1 MISRESRAPTILE
14 RNLSPYMDIQQV
26 AKRAKVSTATVS
38 RVLNGSSS
46 VREKTSA
53 HVRNVIAEL
62 NYVPNTHARS
72 LRVGRAR
79 MFGLIVS
86 DINNPFFPEL
96 IDAFEALAAQQGID
110 VIFMHT
116 NYDPKRLLSCIRR
129 MVERNVDGIAVMTSE
144 VDQEA
149 LELAP
154 KSVPLVLMNQPDYM
168 EQYRNVPVEYST
180 GFREALEHLQSLG
193 HIDIGFIA
201 GPSTL
206 SSAKRRHQEWA
217 RAMKRLKLPVRKN
230 WIVIGDMRV
239 EGGSRAMQSLMSLDR
254 CPTAVLTSN
263 DLMAV
268 GALQAASQE
277 GLSIPE
283 DISLIGFDD
292 LPVASMVV
300 PQLTTIRL
308 PRREIASHAFSSL
321 LQATRDGHA
330 SKCEIVH
337 TRLVVRKSTG
347 PR

>member
-1 MISRESRAPTILE
+1 M
-14 RNLSPYMDIQQV
+14 NIQQV

-38 RVLNGSSS
+38 RVLNGSPN

-53 HVRNVIAEL
+53 HVRSVIAEL
-62 NYVPNTHARS
+62 NYMPNTHARS

-116 NYDPKRLLSCIRR
+116 NYDPKRLQSCIRR
-129 MVERNVDGIAVMTSE
+129 MVERSVDGIAVMTSE
-144 VDQEA
+144 VDPQA
-149 LELAP
+149 LQLAQ
-154 KSVPLVLMNQPDYM
+154 KRVPLVLMNQPDYM

-193 HIDIGFIA
+193 HTDIGFIA

-206 SSAKRRHQEWA
+206 SSAKRRQQDWTM
-217 RAMKRLKLPVRKN
+217 AMKRLKFRVRKN
-230 WIVIGDMRV
+230 WILTGDMRV
-239 EGGSRAMQSLMSLDR
+239 EGGGRAMQELMSLER
-254 CPTAVLTSN
+254 RPTAVLTSN

-268 GALQAASQE
+268 GALQAASHA
-277 GLSIPE
+277 GLRIPE
-283 DISLIGFDD
+283 DISVIGFDD
-292 LPVASMVV
+292 VPVASMVV
-300 PQLTTIRL
+300 PQLTTIQL
-308 PRREIASHAFSSL
+308 PRREIAAHAFSSL
-321 LQATRDGHA
+321 LQATGDGRA
-330 SKCEIVH
+330 FKSEIVH

>member
-1 MISRESRAPTILE
+1 M
-14 RNLSPYMDIQQV
+14 NIQQV
-26 AKRAKVSTATVS
+26 AKRAKVSTATIS
-38 RVLNGSSS
+38 RVLNGSPN

-53 HVRNVIAEL
+53 HVRSVIAEL
-62 NYVPNTHARS
+62 NYMPNTHARS

-116 NYDPKRLLSCIRR
+116 NYDPKRLQSCIRR
-129 MVERNVDGIAVMTSE
+129 MVERSVDGIAVMTSE
-144 VDQEA
+144 VDPQA
-149 LELAP
+149 LQLAQ
-154 KSVPLVLMNQPDYM
+154 KRVPLVLMNQPDYM

-193 HIDIGFIA
+193 HTDIGFIA

-206 SSAKRRHQEWA
+206 SSAKRRQQDWTM
-217 RAMKRLKLPVRKN
+217 AMKRLKFRVRKN
-230 WIVIGDMRV
+230 WILTGDMRV
-239 EGGSRAMQSLMSLDR
+239 EGGGRAMQELMSLER
-254 CPTAVLTSN
+254 RPTAVLTSN

-268 GALQAASQE
+268 GALQAASHA
-277 GLSIPE
+277 GLRIPE
-283 DISLIGFDD
+283 DISVIGFDD
-292 LPVASMVV
+292 VPVASMVV
-300 PQLTTIRL
+300 PQLTTIQL
-308 PRREIASHAFSSL
+308 PRREIAAHAFSSL
-321 LQATRDGHA
+321 LQATGDGRA
-330 SKCEIVH
+330 FKSEIVH